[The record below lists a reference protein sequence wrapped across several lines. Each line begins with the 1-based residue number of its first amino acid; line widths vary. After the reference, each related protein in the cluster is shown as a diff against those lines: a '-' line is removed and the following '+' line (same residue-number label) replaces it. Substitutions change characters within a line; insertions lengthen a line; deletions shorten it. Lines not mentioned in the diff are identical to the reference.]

1 MLDPRL
7 APAGPDHGHDVEADL
22 AGPVRGGAQVGPG
35 EPAELG
41 LLGGVD
47 GGRRGPVAVAAP
59 GLDLAEH
66 QQPGRLGDH
75 VDLARPAAPVAGHD
89 PQPGRGQPGTG
100 ERFAAPPQFAAIGGV
115 LGGHGRTLAAANPEL
130 DDSAENVENPGSAAP
145 ARVDARVD
153 RVCWSSPAPVRWRPP
168 RRIGPAARRTE
179 AGHARPV
186 ENTGALSSRRD
197 MFLDERGAGLRV
209 TWHPERD
216 LVVLS
221 VWQGDSCVGTFRMLV
236 QDVPRLS
243 GLLAAALG
251 DWLGESSPA
260 LAPPSGHGEPALD
273 PGAEVGRGP
282 GAGGVRLSVQQRL
295 RLSRP
300 VLKLRGFQHRRRG
313 ST

>member
-1 MLDPRL
+1 
-7 APAGPDHGHDVEADL
+7 
-22 AGPVRGGAQVGPG
+22 
-35 EPAELG
+35 
-41 LLGGVD
+41 
-47 GGRRGPVAVAAP
+47 
-59 GLDLAEH
+59 
-66 QQPGRLGDH
+66 
-75 VDLARPAAPVAGHD
+75 
-89 PQPGRGQPGTG
+89 
-100 ERFAAPPQFAAIGGV
+100 
-115 LGGHGRTLAAANPEL
+115 
-130 DDSAENVENPGSAAP
+130 
-145 ARVDARVD
+145 
-153 RVCWSSPAPVRWRPP
+153 
-168 RRIGPAARRTE
+168 
-179 AGHARPV
+179 
-186 ENTGALSSRRD
+186 

-221 VWQGDSCVGTFRMLV
+221 VWQGDRCVGTFRMLV

-251 DWLGESSPA
+251 DRLGESSPA
-260 LAPPSGHGEPALD
+260 LGAPLATGTGVD